1 MCNPIYLWDTNPINT
16 FFLNNQGG
24 NLNERIH
31 QHKNKKRPNEKMQLI
46 KKQNNYKSINE
57 LLDKTLDKTIN
68 ENLEVI
74 QEQALFYVGE
84 TPIKWTTLK
93 QSQSGDKWNQGN
105 DIVTVLFKDNRG
117 AFLRFE
123 YEDEIMVEYYHFI

>member
-1 MCNPIYLWDTNPINT
+1 MSEYTSIKIRKDL
-16 FFLNNQGG
+16 
-24 NLNERIH
+24 
-31 QHKNKKRPNEKMQLI
+31 NEKMQLI

-84 TPIKWTTLK
+84 TPITWTTLK

-105 DIVTVLFKDNRG
+105 DIVTVLFKDNWG

>member
-1 MCNPIYLWDTNPINT
+1 MSEYTSIKIRKDL
-16 FFLNNQGG
+16 
-24 NLNERIH
+24 
-31 QHKNKKRPNEKMQLI
+31 NEKMQLI

-84 TPIKWTTLK
+84 TPITWTTLK

-105 DIVTVLFKDNRG
+105 DIVTVLFKDN
-117 AFLRFE
+117 
-123 YEDEIMVEYYHFI
+123 